1 MALFFKRIYDLR
13 VDNDLLQRDIAKIL
27 NVNKNTYTHREK
39 GMYEIPIDIIDKL
52 ANFYNVSIDYIT
64 GLSDDKGSFGKRYN
78 LNLIGKRLK
87 EIRVGNKLTQKEMS
101 EITGFGQM
109 NYSRYER
116 GVIVIPFSKLYLI
129 AKRFNVSLDY
139 LMGKSDKV
147 KIMVH

>member
-27 NVNKNTYTHREK
+27 NVNKNTYPHWEK

-64 GLSDDKGSFGKRYN
+64 GLSDDKGNYGKKYDAS
-78 LNLIGKRLK
+78 LIYKRLK
-87 EIRVGNKLTQKEMS
+87 ELRIKNNLTQKQMS
-101 EITGFGQM
+101 EITGLGQM

-116 GVIVIPFSKLYLI
+116 GLILIPFSKLYLI
-129 AKRFNVSLDY
+129 AKKFNVSLDY
-139 LMGKSDKV
+139 LLGKENRTKV
-147 KIMVH
+147 LS

>member
-1 MALFFKRIYDLR
+1 M
-13 VDNDLLQRDIAKIL
+13 
-27 NVNKNTYTHREK
+27 
-39 GMYEIPIDIIDKL
+39 
-52 ANFYNVSIDYIT
+52 
-64 GLSDDKGSFGKRYN
+64 
-78 LNLIGKRLK
+78 NLIGKRLK

>member
-27 NVNKNTYTHREK
+27 NVNKNTYPHWEK

-101 EITGFGQM
+101 
-109 NYSRYER
+109 YSRYER

>member
-1 MALFFKRIYDLR
+1 
-13 VDNDLLQRDIAKIL
+13 
-27 NVNKNTYTHREK
+27 
-39 GMYEIPIDIIDKL
+39 
-52 ANFYNVSIDYIT
+52 
-64 GLSDDKGSFGKRYN
+64 
-78 LNLIGKRLK
+78 
-87 EIRVGNKLTQKEMS
+87 MS